1 LIKRDEGRVTATS
14 FDLDRP
20 LALHPLRFLEDG
32 DEVTVGRP
40 DIESYGVFPA
50 DGAALLR
57 KLADGMSPRDAA
69 SWYAA
74 EYGEP
79 VDIVEFLEVLDEFD
93 LLVREGDQRVEPG
106 RIRWQRLGAAM
117 FSVPAWLV
125 YTTVLTAAVVAM
137 LREPDLTPHYRNIFF
152 TPSLVLLMLVLFL
165 GQFPL
170 ILVHEGFHAL
180 AGRRLGLRSTLRI
193 GQRFY
198 YVVLETALD
207 GLVTVPRRRRYLPIL
222 AGMLADLLVIA
233 VLTLAA
239 AWSRTGTGDLTIAG
253 KVCLAFAFATVLRVV
268 WQFYLFLR
276 TDLYYLVTV
285 VLGCNDLHTVSVQ
298 LLRNRF
304 DRLLRRPGRHDET
317 AWHPRDRAV
326 ARWYSWLLVGGYVFL
341 VVILLVAVIP
351 VITLLV
357 RIIADRL
364 TGTPTTLGVLDAV
377 VFVVASLAQFA
388 AAGVLARRNRR
399 TQA

>member
-1 LIKRDEGRVTATS
+1 MTATS